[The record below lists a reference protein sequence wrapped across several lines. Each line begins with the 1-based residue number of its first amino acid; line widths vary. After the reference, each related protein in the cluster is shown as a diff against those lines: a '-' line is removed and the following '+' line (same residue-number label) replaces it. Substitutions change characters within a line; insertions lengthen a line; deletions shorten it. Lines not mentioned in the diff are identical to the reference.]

1 MVLLQKIYQRLP
13 EPVNSAILADPRWDS
28 RDIRGLDGTSVPGSR
43 GQKDSK
49 GHLSQVIPS
58 SLVHYVTIMH
68 YICASAIVCPNSV
81 QHCSTQQGRQKI
93 YRQLLGRSLGHLM
106 HVLQSSPIDYVRNE
120 SLGLLLL
127 ITAGNADIQILCLT

>member
-1 MVLLQKIYQRLP
+1 MGFPGHQ
-13 EPVNSAILADPRWDS
+13 
-28 RDIRGLDGTSVPGSR
+28 GTSVPGSR

-49 GHLSQVIPS
+49 EHVSQVHVLKGACARILFNS
-58 SLVHYVTIMH
+58 TRETILT
-68 YICASAIVCPNSV
+68 VL
-81 QHCSTQQGRQKI
+81 
-93 YRQLLGRSLGHLM
+93 QLLGRSLGHLM